1 MKGEKMLRSFT
12 GAAGKKVSKWAGL
25 HEAGLHEGGLASQ
38 RKMSEQRRVL
48 AGLGEDVER
57 KKEVRK
63 LLSKMF
69 RSAHCP
75 AFSSNCHNFSCLG

>member
-12 GAAGKKVSKWAGL
+12 GAAGKKVSKWAGLHEAGLHEAGL

-57 KKEVRK
+57 EKRRWGNYFK
-63 LLSKMF
+63 
-69 RSAHCP
+69 
-75 AFSSNCHNFSCLG
+75 HN